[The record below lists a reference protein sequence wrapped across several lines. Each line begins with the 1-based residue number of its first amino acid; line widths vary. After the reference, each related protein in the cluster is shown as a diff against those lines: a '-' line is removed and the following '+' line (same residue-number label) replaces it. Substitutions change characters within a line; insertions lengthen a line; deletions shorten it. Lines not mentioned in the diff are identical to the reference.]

1 MNIHKFNIK
10 PKDKQHKTIKWIIPD
25 DIRQYVKKV
34 NSSTWEIYSHEDI
47 LLKPKE
53 VKFLMLGIGFMMSEG
68 VVLTSLANSLSKKRC
83 SIQNEVNLEDTVNII
98 AVITNNSKET
108 VKIQENDLLFLVCYK
123 KIMMVFKKMTE
134 MKEKIYPELPTIR
147 EQPTAP
153 NVVNGGSDD
162 RGHSYRLKII
172 REVQNFLEEE
182 IKKRDAFSKKY
193 FRKAKV
199 VNIVDNGL
207 IVITIGAEGTGA
219 VLLSTGVGVPFALAL
234 GISGVVTGAI
244 SLIGNIFS
252 KKATTK
258 VEKHLKIKTLAMA
271 KLDTI
276 ASHVSKAMM
285 DDFINDE
292 EFMLIMEEMEKY
304 KALKE
309 EIRNNT
315 KKKLKTEEEESLI
328 ERGRQEARESFRRLV
343 EKNKTI

>member
-1 MNIHKFNIK
+1 
-10 PKDKQHKTIKWIIPD
+10 
-25 DIRQYVKKV
+25 
-34 NSSTWEIYSHEDI
+34 
-47 LLKPKE
+47 
-53 VKFLMLGIGFMMSEG
+53 
-68 VVLTSLANSLSKKRC
+68 
-83 SIQNEVNLEDTVNII
+83 
-98 AVITNNSKET
+98 
-108 VKIQENDLLFLVCYK
+108 
-123 KIMMVFKKMTE
+123 

-172 REVQNFLEEE
+172 REVQEFLEEE
-182 IKKRDAFSKKY
+182 IKNREAFSKKY
-193 FRKAKV
+193 FRIAKV
-199 VNIVDNGL
+199 VNMIDNGL
-207 IVITIGAEGTGA
+207 ITITIGAEGTSA
-219 VLLSTGVGVPFALAL
+219 VLLSTGVGAPFALAL

-258 VEKHLKIKTLAMA
+258 AEKHLKIKTLAMA

-292 EFMLIMEEMEKY
+292 EFKLIMDEMNKY

-309 EIRNNT
+309 EVRNNT

>member
-1 MNIHKFNIK
+1 
-10 PKDKQHKTIKWIIPD
+10 
-25 DIRQYVKKV
+25 
-34 NSSTWEIYSHEDI
+34 
-47 LLKPKE
+47 
-53 VKFLMLGIGFMMSEG
+53 
-68 VVLTSLANSLSKKRC
+68 
-83 SIQNEVNLEDTVNII
+83 
-98 AVITNNSKET
+98 
-108 VKIQENDLLFLVCYK
+108 
-123 KIMMVFKKMTE
+123 MTE

-172 REVQNFLEEE
+172 REVQEFLEEE
-182 IKKRDAFSKKY
+182 IKNREAFSKKY
-193 FRKAKV
+193 FRIAKV
-199 VNIVDNGL
+199 VNIVDNAL
-207 IVITIGAEGTGA
+207 ITITIGAERTSA
-219 VLLSTGVGVPFALAL
+219 VLLSTGVGAPFALAL

-258 VEKHLKIKTLAMA
+258 AEKHLKIKTLAMA

-285 DDFINDE
+285 DDFISDE
-292 EFMLIMEEMEKY
+292 EFKLIMEEMNKY

-309 EIRNNT
+309 EVRNNT

-328 ERGRQEARESFRRLV
+328 EKGRQEARESFRRLV